1 MSLNSNPFTSREF
14 SLNQLLQ
21 YSIACN
27 RNIQDSKQQFF
38 ELSYHL
44 KYITLSQ
51 MNTDIQFVRENLSK
65 FIRDN
70 VIDEP
75 TLDTII
81 RIKTLMSQDIQFVN
95 NQYHTLWKNS

>member
-1 MSLNSNPFTSREF
+1 
-14 SLNQLLQ
+14 
-21 YSIACN
+21 
-27 RNIQDSKQQFF
+27 
-38 ELSYHL
+38 
-44 KYITLSQ
+44 